1 MKTWK
6 DFLSFT
12 NIKERIVS
20 LLLMLMLLSILYCS
34 IYSMGISVVSR
45 AGSMLVSYLFLYL
58 IVVVA
63 AYVYLIVMFQFI
75 RTKREDSR
83 TLVMKEYMLPL
94 IGVQTLLFAAMAGS
108 SWLSFQ
114 VMLNDQNSINAI
126 LTPVML
132 LMMMFYIPVQ
142 VFACY
147 AIYDGARNPFL
158 IIKDA
163 FVKIIRHYRSSFYSM
178 LVIFLIAFA
187 YTSVMDAFFQY
198 GTRFAANSG
207 VVDIMTRSNPFMDAM
222 ELGLSLSG
230 NMQLLPAFILSIIYG
245 VLMCLMLVFYY
256 TFMVCIYDEDVHI

>member
-58 IVVVA
+58 IVIVA

-83 TLVMKEYMLPL
+83 TLVMKDYMLPL

-114 VMLNDQNSINAI
+114 VMLNDQNSINAV

-198 GTRFAANSG
+198 GTRFADNSG
-207 VVDIMTRSNPFMDAM
+207 VVEIMTRSNPFMDAM